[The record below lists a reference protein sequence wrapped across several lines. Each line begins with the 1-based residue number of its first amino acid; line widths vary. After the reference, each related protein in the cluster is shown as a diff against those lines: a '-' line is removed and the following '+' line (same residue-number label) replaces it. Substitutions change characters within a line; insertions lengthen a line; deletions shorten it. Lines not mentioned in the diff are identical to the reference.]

1 MAVAYYSNNLKKNKK
16 KQQLVFWSWSIC
28 ALNGILT
35 KVWIVITIRKILGL
49 YLQSI
54 IVTLFLIYFNPW

>member
-16 KQQLVFWSWSIC
+16 KQQLVFWSRSIC

-35 KVWIVITIRKILGL
+35 KVWIVITIWKILGL

-54 IVTLFLIYFNPW
+54 IVTLFFIYFNPW